1 MSRALHEPLHRTH
14 VIFAL
19 LIAIAET
26 RAATTC
32 AAGSY
37 LSASNTCTPCDAG
50 FYCAADSTAA
60 DLSCADPGSGDF
72 GSGASSCSIQP
83 CPQYTSS
90 APGSATLDDCM
101 RTSANIVASLDGT
114 DLFGTDI
121 PSPTFVDACSIS
133 RPTVL
138 SSPGLSA
145 SRRRCS
151 RRPAWVQLS
160 VSASLQIVLNVSKAV
175 ELGMVEGHHWRLAIY
190 LEGAAEP
197 ETFTVDEGDASHPP
211 GLNCS
216 AGASY
221 APIDWHVA
229 GETAYALHARS
240 AERLHVRIAVELL
253 HGRWTDSFD
262 AAFAGRGALAAVDH
276 DTACVTDRPMSA
288 GLLAVLLTAAAL
300 LVLVIVYLLLR
311 KVGCCRQLRAKETRD
326 AETRPKGTQVV

>member
-1 MSRALHEPLHRTH
+1 M
-14 VIFAL
+14 
-19 LIAIAET
+19 
-26 RAATTC
+26 
-32 AAGSY
+32 
-37 LSASNTCTPCDAG
+37 
-50 FYCAADSTAA
+50 
-60 DLSCADPGSGDF
+60 
-72 GSGASSCSIQP
+72 
-83 CPQYTSS
+83 
-90 APGSATLDDCM
+90 
-101 RTSANIVASLDGT
+101 
-114 DLFGTDI
+114 
-121 PSPTFVDACSIS
+121 
-133 RPTVL
+133 
-138 SSPGLSA
+138 
-145 SRRRCS
+145 
-151 RRPAWVQLS
+151 QLS
-160 VSASLQIVLNVSKAV
+160 GSASLQIVLNVSKAV